1 MLDLVEIVKQ
11 VGYTLDIGH
20 WMIDLDSRTVY
31 WPRGLGRP
39 HDIEG
44 DKGYVASSLEKTL
57 SMIEDPDQGRFR
69 TFLADILKG
78 QGEHPIEV
86 TFNATWGSKIRLRMA
101 GKQVGHG
108 KEAKIIGLVE
118 VIDRLKEAERLAK
131 SMSFIVE
138 ALFISSD
145 AGIVLFDNRL
155 EVRRLNRNAM
165 ELFGVTEA
173 DEERGDWA
181 EVIEQKLPKSVREA
195 LTEAI
200 DNSAAVSGT
209 LNLGG
214 LGGARLAWHA
224 NPWGNGVGDMSGLVM
239 TVTSKVKTQP
249 QVRTALLAERELL
262 GAEKT
267 PILLRE
273 PHREPDV
280 VPVPV
285 ELPPAPK
292 AASEDPEGHRH
303 KALEWVKHPIVLV
316 SIATGEIVYAN
327 RAAREHLHLPH
338 EGRIFVE
345 NMYDLSGFACDV
357 DPLAITTAGGKVV
370 RLRLGARVGRMT
382 DYDSDLLFVEY
393 HEDVHRPIPQA
404 ASRPAPPADG
414 RSPSP
419 ASGRLAPPT
428 AGRPSPVVGSH
439 AAR

>member
-11 VGYTLDIGH
+11 VGYTLDIGY

-39 HDIEG
+39 RDVEG

-86 TFNATWGSKIRLRMA
+86 TFNATWGAKIRLRMA
-101 GKQVGHG
+101 GRQVGHG

-145 AGIVLFDNRL
+145 AGIVLFDNGL
-155 EVRRLNRNAM
+155 KVRRLNRNAM

-181 EVIEQKLPKSVREA
+181 ELIEQKLPKSVREA

-214 LGGARLAWHA
+214 LGGARLAWRA

-239 TVTSKVKTQP
+239 TVTSKAKTQP
-249 QVRTALLAERELL
+249 QLRTALLAERELL
-262 GAEKT
+262 GAEKS

-273 PHREPDV
+273 LHREPV
-280 VPVPV
+280 EASEPVAPSVPV

-292 AASEDPEGHRH
+292 VAADDPDGHRH
-303 KALEWVKHPIVLV
+303 RALEWVKHPIVLV
-316 SIATGEIVYAN
+316 SITTGELVYAN
-327 RAAREHLHLPH
+327 RTAREHLHLPH

-345 NMYDLSGFACDV
+345 NVYDLSGFACDV

-393 HEDVHRPIPQA
+393 HEDVHRPIPPQA
-404 ASRPAPPADG
+404 AHRPAPP
-414 RSPSP
+414 P
-419 ASGRLAPPT
+419 A
-428 AGRPSPVVGSH
+428 AGRPSAVVGSH

>member
-11 VGYTLDIGH
+11 VGYTLDIGY

-39 HDIEG
+39 HDVEG

-78 QGEHPIEV
+78 QGEHPIEI
-86 TFNATWGSKIRLRMA
+86 TFNASWGAKIRLRMA
-101 GKQVGHG
+101 GRQVGHG
-108 KEAKIIGLVE
+108 KEARIMGLVE

-145 AGIVLFDNRL
+145 AGIVLFDNGLR
-155 EVRRLNRNAM
+155 VRRLNRNAM

-200 DNSAAVSGT
+200 ENSAAVSGT

-214 LGGARLAWHA
+214 LGGARLAWRA

-267 PILLRE
+267 PILLRDL
-273 PHREPDV
+273 HREPV
-280 VPVPV
+280 EAPEPAALPVPV

-292 AASEDPEGHRH
+292 AAVDDPDGHRH
-303 KALEWVKHPIVLV
+303 RALEWVKHPIVLV
-316 SIATGEIVYAN
+316 SITTGEIVYAN

-338 EGRIFVE
+338 EGRVFVE

-382 DYDSDLLFVEY
+382 DYDADLLFVEY

-404 ASRPAPPADG
+404 APRPAPPAAG
-414 RSPSP
+414 RPAPPSP
-419 ASGRLAPPT
+419 
-428 AGRPSPVVGSH
+428 GRPSPVVGSH